1 MLKTRMGTTIEF
13 IRLDKWVIKMV
24 VSIPHTKG
32 LKVVASPMF
41 TIDDLRAELALL
53 EQAEPQL
60 ETGQCP
66 HGVKFNIPCREC
78 AELYEESL
86 GPRPE

>member
-13 IRLDKWVIKMV
+13 IRLDEWVCKMV

-32 LKVVASPMF
+32 QKVVASPVF

-53 EQAEPQL
+53 EQAKPQPD
-60 ETGQCP
+60 G
-66 HGVKFNIPCREC
+66 R
-78 AELYEESL
+78 
-86 GPRPE
+86 